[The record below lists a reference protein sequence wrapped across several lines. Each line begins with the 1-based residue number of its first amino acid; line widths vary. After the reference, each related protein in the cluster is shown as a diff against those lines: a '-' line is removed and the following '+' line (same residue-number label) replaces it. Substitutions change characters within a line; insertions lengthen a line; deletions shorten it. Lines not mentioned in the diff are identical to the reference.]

1 MNSAE
6 ATREVL
12 WNISHGWIMYVLLV
26 PTTLIG
32 CYGVW
37 IRCKSWKQGLP
48 AEGRLDN
55 PGRRLKYLWNHALLQ
70 RRNLRQKYAGI
81 FHAMIFWGFI
91 TLTIATTVVMIDH
104 DFGIPIM
111 RGAFYLYFQ
120 SLFVD
125 ILGLLALIGVALAGY
140 RRWKSK
146 PKKLVYTDE
155 ASWILIVAGVILA
168 TGFLL
173 EGWRIVATEDPWG
186 AWSPVGYATGILFAN
201 VFSLESLKLM
211 HLWCWWFHLLLVFG
225 FLAWAPFTK
234 MLHPLTSAL
243 NIYAANLEPVGG
255 SLKTID
261 FETAESF
268 GVNQLKQFTW
278 KDLLDLDA
286 CTECGRC
293 TDACPANTVG
303 KDLSPRDIILDLR
316 GWLHKGQ
323 DDEVGLIG
331 SSDALQSDRLFECT
345 SCAACVEAC
354 PVSIEQLPKI
364 VDMRRFQ
371 VMEKA
376 EFPETMQGAVNSM
389 EERQHPYSGTQ
400 FSRADWMEELDI
412 PHASETEEAEVLVWT
427 GCGTSLVERNQ
438 KSIRSLAQLLKK
450 AGVKFSV
457 LGRDEKCTGDVARR
471 IGNEFLFESLAQEN
485 IQTFKKHKVKKV
497 ITACPHCFNTF
508 RNEYP
513 KFGGEFETFH
523 HSEFL
528 GELIKEG
535 RLKITKASERKIA
548 FHDPCYLSRHN
559 GMTEEPRTLLENT
572 TKHSLTEL
580 PRNRSN
586 SFCCGGGGGM
596 SFVDEP
602 SDKRVNHERAR
613 EILASEADTVAVGCP
628 FCTTMMEDG
637 INATK
642 GERQL
647 EVKEL
652 AELLN
657 EATDAPPE
665 THSTNQLL

>member
-1 MNSAE
+1 MNPSE

-12 WNISHGWIMYVLLV
+12 WNISNGWIMYVLLV
-26 PTTLIG
+26 PTMAIAS
-32 CYGVW
+32 YGVW
-37 IRCKSWKQGLP
+37 IRYKSWKQGLP
-48 AEGRLDN
+48 ADGRLDQ
-55 PGRRLKYLWNHALLQ
+55 PMRRLKYLWNHALLQ

-91 TLTIATTVVMIDH
+91 ALTIATIVVMIDH
-104 DFGIPIM
+104 DFGVPIM

-125 ILGLLALIGVALAGY
+125 LLGLIALIGVAMAGY

-146 PKKLVYTDE
+146 PEKLVYTDE
-155 ASWILIVAGVILA
+155 ASWIIIIFAVLMV
-168 TGFLL
+168 TGYLL
-173 EGWRIVATEDPWG
+173 EGWRIVATNDPWG
-186 AWSPVGYATGILFAN
+186 AWSPVGYTTGALFAPFFN
-201 VFSLESLKLM
+201 IETLEVFHVLF
-211 HLWCWWFHLLLVFG
+211 WWFHLILAFG
-225 FLAWAPFTK
+225 FIAWAPFTK

-243 NIYAANLEPVGG
+243 NIYASNLEPVGG
-255 SLKTID
+255 SLKSID
-261 FETAESF
+261 FDTAEIF
-268 GVNQLKQFTW
+268 GVNDLKQFTW

-316 GWLHKGQ
+316 GWLHKGSNG
-323 DDEVGLIG
+323 EVGLIG
-331 SSDALQSDRLFECT
+331 STDALQSDRLFECT

-371 VMEKA
+371 VMEEA
-376 EFPETMQGAVNSM
+376 EFPETMQGAVNSI
-389 EERQHPYSGTQ
+389 EERQHPYPGSQ
-400 FSRADWMEELDI
+400 FSRADWVKELDI
-412 PHASETEEAEVLVWT
+412 PHASEAEGAEVLVWA
-427 GCGTSLVERNQ
+427 GCGASLVERNQ
-438 KSIRSLAQLLKK
+438 NSIRSLAKLLKK

-457 LGRDEKCTGDVARR
+457 LGREEKCTGDVARR
-471 IGNEFLFESLAQEN
+471 IGNEFLFESLAKEN
-485 IQTFKKHKVKKV
+485 INTFKKHKVKKIV
-497 ITACPHCFNTF
+497 TACPHCFNTF

-513 KFGGEFETFH
+513 EFGADFETYH

-528 GELIKEG
+528 GGLLKEG
-535 RLKITKASERKIA
+535 RLKITEASERRIA
-548 FHDPCYLSRHN
+548 LHDPCYLSRHN
-559 GMTEEPRTLLENT
+559 GMTDEPRELLNNVS
-572 TKHSLTEL
+572 KSPITEL
-580 PRNRSN
+580 PRNRKN

-602 SDKRVNHERAR
+602 SDKRVNHERAK
-613 EILASEADTVAVGCP
+613 EILATEADTVAVGCP

-637 INATK
+637 INANK
-642 GERQL
+642 GDRKI

-657 EATDAPPE
+657 EAIPDE
-665 THSTNQLL
+665 

>member
-1 MNSAE
+1 MMDHSE

-12 WNISHGWIMYVLLV
+12 WNISNGWIMYALLV
-26 PTTLIG
+26 PTAAIG
-32 CYGVW
+32 IYGIW
-37 IRCKSWKQGLP
+37 KRFQSWKQGLP

-55 PGRRLKYLWNHALLQ
+55 PGKRLRFLWQHALLQ
-70 RRNLRQKYAGI
+70 RRNMRQRFAGI

-111 RGAFYLYFQ
+111 KGAFYLYFQ

-125 ILGLLALIGVALAGY
+125 VLGLLALVGVALAGY
-140 RRWKSK
+140 RRWKTK
-146 PKKLVYTDE
+146 PTKLVYTDE
-155 ASWILIVAGVILA
+155 ASMILILVGIILA
-168 TGFLL
+168 TGFML
-173 EGWRIVATEDPWG
+173 EGWRIVATNDPWG
-186 AWSPVGYATGILFAN
+186 AWSPVGYATGIVSAQF
-201 VFSLESLKLM
+201 FSVETLIQF
-211 HLWCWWFHLLLVFG
+211 HLWCWWFHLVLVFG
-225 FLAWAPFTK
+225 FLAWAPYTK

-243 NIYAANLEPVGG
+243 NIYAANLEPVGA

-261 FETAESF
+261 FEKAETF
-268 GVNQLKQFTW
+268 GVNALKQFTW

-303 KDLSPRDIILDLR
+303 KALSPRDIILDLR
-316 GWLHKGQ
+316 GWLHEGA
-323 DDEVGLIG
+323 DDEFKLIG
-331 SSDALQSDRLFECT
+331 STDSLESDRLFECT
-345 SCAACVEAC
+345 SCAACVDAC

-371 VMEKA
+371 VMEEA
-376 EFPETMQGAVNSM
+376 EFPETMQQAVNSL
-389 EERQHPYSGTQ
+389 EERQHPYSGSQ
-400 FSRADWMEELDI
+400 FSRADWMQELDI
-412 PHASETEEAEVLVWT
+412 PHASETDDAEVLVWA
-427 GCGTSLVERNQ
+427 GCGASLVERNQ
-438 KSIRSLAQLLKK
+438 KSIRSLARLLKK

-471 IGNEFLFESLAQEN
+471 IGNEFLFESLAKEN
-485 IQTFKKHKVKKV
+485 IDNFKKHKVKKV
-497 ITACPHCFNTF
+497 VTACPHCFNTF

-513 KFGGEFETFH
+513 QLGADFETVH
-523 HSEFL
+523 HSAYL
-528 GELIKEG
+528 GSLINEG
-535 RLKITKASERKIA
+535 RLKITVASERRIA

-559 GMTEEPRTLLENT
+559 NLTEEPRDLLNST
-572 TKHSLTEL
+572 SQVAMTEL
-580 PRNRSN
+580 PRNRQN

-613 EILASEADTVAVGCP
+613 EILNTDADTVAVGCP

-642 GERQL
+642 GDRKI
-647 EVKEL
+647 EVREIS
-652 AELLN
+652 ELLD
-657 EATDAPPE
+657 EACNGESNT
-665 THSTNQLL
+665 

>member
-12 WNISHGWIMYVLLV
+12 WNISHGWVMYVLLV

-70 RRNLRQKYAGI
+70 RRNLHQKYAGI

-168 TGFLL
+168 
-173 EGWRIVATEDPWG
+173 
-186 AWSPVGYATGILFAN
+186 
-201 VFSLESLKLM
+201 
-211 HLWCWWFHLLLVFG
+211 
-225 FLAWAPFTK
+225 
-234 MLHPLTSAL
+234 
-243 NIYAANLEPVGG
+243 
-255 SLKTID
+255 
-261 FETAESF
+261 
-268 GVNQLKQFTW
+268 
-278 KDLLDLDA
+278 
-286 CTECGRC
+286 
-293 TDACPANTVG
+293 
-303 KDLSPRDIILDLR
+303 
-316 GWLHKGQ
+316 
-323 DDEVGLIG
+323 
-331 SSDALQSDRLFECT
+331 
-345 SCAACVEAC
+345 
-354 PVSIEQLPKI
+354 
-364 VDMRRFQ
+364 
-371 VMEKA
+371 
-376 EFPETMQGAVNSM
+376 
-389 EERQHPYSGTQ
+389 
-400 FSRADWMEELDI
+400 
-412 PHASETEEAEVLVWT
+412 
-427 GCGTSLVERNQ
+427 
-438 KSIRSLAQLLKK
+438 
-450 AGVKFSV
+450 
-457 LGRDEKCTGDVARR
+457 
-471 IGNEFLFESLAQEN
+471 
-485 IQTFKKHKVKKV
+485 
-497 ITACPHCFNTF
+497 
-508 RNEYP
+508 
-513 KFGGEFETFH
+513 
-523 HSEFL
+523 
-528 GELIKEG
+528 
-535 RLKITKASERKIA
+535 
-548 FHDPCYLSRHN
+548 
-559 GMTEEPRTLLENT
+559 
-572 TKHSLTEL
+572 
-580 PRNRSN
+580 
-586 SFCCGGGGGM
+586 
-596 SFVDEP
+596 
-602 SDKRVNHERAR
+602 
-613 EILASEADTVAVGCP
+613 SEADTVAAGCP

>member
-12 WNISHGWIMYVLLV
+12 WNISYGWIMYVLLL
-26 PTTLIG
+26 PTAAIG
-32 CYGVW
+32 AYAVW
-37 IRCKSWKQGLP
+37 KRYKSWKQGLP

-55 PGRRLKYLWNHALLQ
+55 PGKRLKYLWNHALLQ
-70 RRNLRQKYAGI
+70 RRNLRQRYAGI

-125 ILGLLALIGVALAGY
+125 VLGLLALVGVVLAGY

-146 PKKLVYTDE
+146 PGRLVYTDE
-155 ASWILIVAGVILA
+155 ASWILIIGGVILG

-173 EGWRIVATEDPWG
+173 EGWRIVVTNDPWG
-186 AWSPVGYATGILFAN
+186 AWSPVGYATGALFAQFLSN
-201 VFSLESLKLM
+201 ETLAQL
-211 HLWCWWFHLLLVFG
+211 HLWCWWFHLVLVFG

-243 NIYAANLEPVGG
+243 NIYSANLEPIGA
-255 SLKTID
+255 SLKTTD
-261 FETAESF
+261 FDTAESF
-268 GVNQLKQFTW
+268 GVNSLNQFTW

-303 KDLSPRDIILDLR
+303 KELSPRDIILDLR
-316 GWLHKGQ
+316 GWLHKGT
-323 DDEVGLIG
+323 DGEFSLIG
-331 SSDALQSDRLFECT
+331 SSEALESDRLFECT
-345 SCAACVEAC
+345 SCAACVDAC

-371 VMEKA
+371 VMEEA
-376 EFPETMQGAVNSM
+376 DYPETMQAAVNSM
-389 EERQHPYSGTQ
+389 EERQHPYSGSQ
-400 FSRADWMEELDI
+400 FSRTDWMQELDI
-412 PHASETEEAEVLVWT
+412 PHASETDDAEVLVWA

-438 KSIRSLAQLLKK
+438 KSIRSLAHLLKK
-450 AGVKFSV
+450 ADVKFSV

-471 IGNEFLFESLAQEN
+471 IGNEFLFESLAKEN
-485 IQTFKKHKVKKV
+485 IENFKKHNVKKV

-508 RNEYP
+508 KNEYP
-513 KFGGEFETFH
+513 QLGADFETVH

-528 GELIKEG
+528 GELLKGG
-535 RLKITKASERKIA
+535 RLKITEASERKIT

-559 GMTEEPRTLLENT
+559 GITEEPRELLVGISNEPM
-572 TKHSLTEL
+572 TEL
-580 PRNRSN
+580 PRNRKN

-602 SDKRVNHERAR
+602 SDKRVNHERAK
-613 EILASEADTVAVGCP
+613 EILATDADTVAVGCP

-642 GERQL
+642 GDKKI

-657 EATDAPPE
+657 EVTD
-665 THSTNQLL
+665 

>member
-1 MNSAE
+1 MSSSE

-12 WNISHGWIMYVLLV
+12 WNISHGWVMYVLLV
-26 PTTLIG
+26 PTVAIG
-32 CYGVW
+32 AYGIW
-37 IRCKSWKQGLP
+37 RRYKSWTQGLP
-48 AEGRLDN
+48 TEGRLDR
-55 PGRRLKYLWNHALLQ
+55 PKERLIHLWNHALLQ
-70 RRNLRQKYAGI
+70 RRNLRQRYAGI
-81 FHAMIFWGFI
+81 FHAMIFWGFV

-125 ILGLLALIGVALAGY
+125 ALGLLALIGVGMAGY
-140 RRWKSK
+140 RRWKTR
-146 PKKLVYTDE
+146 PAKLVYTDE
-155 ASWILIVAGVILA
+155 ASWILIIGVIILA

-173 EGWRIVATEDPWG
+173 EGWRIVATADPWG
-186 AWSPVGYATGILFAN
+186 AWSPIGYATGAVFAK
-201 VFSLESLKLM
+201 FASIETLTQL
-211 HLWCWWFHLLLVFG
+211 HLWCWWFHLALVFG
-225 FLAWAPFTK
+225 FLAWAPYTK

-243 NIYAANLEPVGG
+243 NIYAANLEPIGG
-255 SLKTID
+255 SLKSID
-261 FETAESF
+261 FETAKNF
-268 GVNQLKQFTW
+268 GVNSLKQFSW

-303 KDLSPRDIILDLR
+303 KQLSPRDIILDLR
-316 GWLHKGQ
+316 GWLHKGTN
-323 DDEVGLIG
+323 EEFSLIG

-364 VDMRRFQ
+364 VDMRRHQ
-371 VMEKA
+371 VMEEA
-376 EFPETMQGAVNSM
+376 EFPDTMQKAVNSM
-389 EERQHPYSGTQ
+389 EERQHPYTGTQ
-400 FSRADWMEELDI
+400 FSRTDWMKELDI
-412 PHASETEEAEVLVWT
+412 PHASETEDAEVLVWA

-438 KSIRSLAQLLKK
+438 KSIRSLAQLLQK

-485 IQTFKKHKVKKV
+485 IDTFKKHKVKKV
-497 ITACPHCFNTF
+497 VTACPHCFNTF

-513 KFGGEFETFH
+513 QLGGDFETIH

-528 GELIKEG
+528 GGLLKSG
-535 RLKITKASERKIA
+535 RLKVTEASERKIT

-559 GMTEEPRTLLENT
+559 GVTEEPRELLET
-572 TKHSLTEL
+572 TTQKTMTEL
-580 PRNRSN
+580 PRNRQN

-602 SDKRVNHERAR
+602 SDKRVNHERAK
-613 EILASEADTVAVGCP
+613 EILATDADTVAVGCP

-637 INATK
+637 INANK
-642 GERQL
+642 GDRKI

-657 EATDAPPE
+657 EATTAPDQP
-665 THSTNQLL
+665 